1 MQKKTYM
8 KPLVSLYAIEA
19 LTIFAGSTDPSAKPV
34 NPSGFQFE
42 EDIISGDKD
51 DVWEQQENNQKL
63 TTRTQIDNQIKNMK
77 KFLYSVFMLAAV
89 VLAACSND
97 DNGDTQPKRGMT
109 LNASVE
115 NLSSRATM
123 TDESGTWKFA
133 FAVNDQ
139 VSVSNSKISNYYTF
153 TNNGSQFTSAQAEA
167 TTENADWYAYFPGNE
182 VNLTNQTGDF
192 ANVANYFAVAGKTAA
207 ATTGEKG
214 LSITLKPKVAVLR
227 IVKVDN
233 YGPCDIYLK
242 TADGKYVSGLKAK
255 KNEAGYE
262 VEKSDTKVSVF
273 QKASNGNAGIY
284 YVIVPA
290 GVKISVYNTNDENH
304 IKTTKDAGLTA
315 GRYYTL
321 TTGPT
326 TGTETATLAGGTTE
340 TVDWVQLWIGG
351 PRFAVKNV
359 AEPMTWYD
367 ATKKGDDFAWGS
379 NWYVPSEEDLKI
391 MHELLLKVQ
400 SEPTERKVS
409 ITGYPTLELITN
421 TKLEENIVK
430 ITGFQ
435 PGYDKNSI
443 SLYNK
448 IVAGLNTYRL
458 WTATE
463 KGGYG
468 VDLQILEQD
477 NYFCGG
483 GFGYQTTKNQL
494 ILTRPILTAK
504 TILWSNQKQDK

>member
-1 MQKKTYM
+1 M
-8 KPLVSLYAIEA
+8 
-19 LTIFAGSTDPSAKPV
+19 
-34 NPSGFQFE
+34 
-42 EDIISGDKD
+42 
-51 DVWEQQENNQKL
+51 
-63 TTRTQIDNQIKNMK
+63 R

-133 FAVNDQ
+133 FAANDK
-139 VSVSNSKISNYYTF
+139 VSVSNNKITSYYTF
-153 TNNGSQFTSAQAEA
+153 TNNGSQFTITDAMV
-167 TTENADWYAYFPGNE
+167 TTEDAYWYAYFPGNE
-182 VNLTNQTGDF
+182 VDLTNQTGDF
-192 ANVANYFAVAGKTAA
+192 ANVANYFAVAGATTA

-262 VEKSDTKVSVF
+262 VEKSDTKVTVF

-290 GVKISVYNTNDENH
+290 GVKISVWNDDRCF
-304 IKTTKDAGLTA
+304 KTTKDTGLKAGK
-315 GRYYTL
+315 YYTL

-326 TGTETATLAGGTTE
+326 TGTETATLKDGTTE

-367 ATKKGDDFAWGS
+367 ATKTGSNFAWGEKWCTPS
-379 NWYVPSEEDLKI
+379 KADIQLFIEIADDQAAWAGKSEITKTDYPTFKLLTDTQQGYNYV
-391 MHELLLKVQ
+391 Q
-400 SEPTERKVS
+400 
-409 ITGYPTLELITN
+409 ITGY
-421 TKLEENIVK
+421 
-430 ITGFQ
+430 Q
-435 PGYDKNSI
+435 PGYNKNTLN
-443 SLYNK
+443 LYNK
-448 IVAGLNTYRL
+448 ITPGFNTYNF
-458 WTATE
+458 WTSDE
-463 KGGYG
+463 SNDKGCEFQIIENSG
-468 VDLQILEQD
+468 VIV
-477 NYFCGG
+477 
-483 GFGYQTTKNQL
+483 GFGISSATYKDVKV
-494 ILTRPILTAK
+494 LTRPILTAK
-504 TILWSNQKQDK
+504 TILWSDQNITNNKK